1 MNEQDRMEIAETIQA
16 LMALDE
22 KARQFILG
30 YAAGVSAS
38 AARASA

>member
-30 YAAGVSAS
+30 YAAGVAAS
-38 AARASA
+38 VARASA

>member
-1 MNEQDRMEIAETIQA
+1 MSEQDRMEIAETIKA

-30 YAAGVSAS
+30 YAAGIAS